1 MELKLVIN
9 QPHPH
14 GGRYTEL
21 YTPDGK
27 GILTPAKITFSDL
40 ELRHEHSFAAILTYL
55 SRGGHQRYGV
65 QVNDISG
72 ELKLTIPDSIYN
84 EFIQHVTAC
93 LNGGID
99 ERKQ

>member
-27 GILTPAKITFSDL
+27 KALTPAKVTFGDL
-40 ELRHEHSFAAILTYL
+40 DAKESHMFAAILTYL

-65 QVNDISG
+65 QVTEISG

-84 EFIQHVTAC
+84 EFIQHITLC
-93 LNGGID
+93 MNGV
-99 ERKQ
+99 